1 MLESIW
7 TVLGNFGLDLSE
19 IANAM
24 ANLFAAVVDA
34 ETGEVVGYS
43 GSLAAL
49 ADVPVVGE
57 ILKAFASF
65 APSIP
70 SVD

>member
-7 TVLGNFGLDLSE
+7 TVLGNYGLDLSE
-19 IANAM
+19 IAAEM
-24 ANLFAAVVDA
+24 SKLFAVDPNS
-34 ETGEVVGYS
+34 ESGYS
-43 GSLAAL
+43 GTLEAL
-49 ADVPVVGE
+49 ANVPVVGE

>member
-7 TVLGNFGLDLSE
+7 TVLGNYGLDLSE
-19 IANAM
+19 IADAM
-24 ANLFAAVVDA
+24 SGLFAAVVED
-34 ETGEVVGYS
+34 GEVVGYS
-43 GSLAAL
+43 GTLAAL

-65 APSIP
+65 APSAP
-70 SVD
+70 VVD